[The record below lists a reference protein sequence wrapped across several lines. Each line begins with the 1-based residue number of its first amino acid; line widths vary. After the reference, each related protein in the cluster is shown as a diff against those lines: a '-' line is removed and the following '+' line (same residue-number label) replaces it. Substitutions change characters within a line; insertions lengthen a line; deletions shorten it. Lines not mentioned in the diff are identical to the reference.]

1 MVVGRLLSCFVSSMK
16 FNKAVSSSS
25 RKARKRHF
33 NAPSHIRRRL
43 MSAPLSKEL
52 RTKYKVRSMPIRR
65 GDEVQIVRGER
76 KENSSAKVIKVYR
89 KKFVIHIERVQCK
102 KSNGVYVPIGIHP
115 SNVVITKLKLDKDRR
130 NLLERKAAAKLAGM
144 DKNKYT
150 EEVLES

>member
-1 MVVGRLLSCFVSSMK
+1 MK